1 MKDAPLLRGPL
12 AIRVVVLFAGLV
24 IVAVAIVCMLES
36 ALGLPP
42 WDVLHQG
49 ISEHT
54 PLSLGTAA
62 IVVGLL
68 IVAVSWIAGVPPGFG
83 TIANAIVIGAAIDIL
98 VAIPWVDSLSG
109 TSLAVRIGLVAAGIL
124 LFGVGSAFYIGAGL
138 GAGPRDSMM
147 LVLTRRTGW
156 RIGIV
161 RAAIEI
167 TVLIAGLLLGGTA
180 GIGTLALAL
189 LVGPSVELSFW
200 ALVKLGLAEPGAKP
214 APEFGPLDVG

>member
-12 AIRVVVLFAGLV
+12 AIRVVLLFIGLV

-36 ALGLPP
+36 ELGLPP

-54 PLSLGTAA
+54 PLSLGNAA
-62 IVVGLL
+62 IVVGLV

-109 TSLAVRIGLVAAGIL
+109 TSLPVRIGLVAAGNL
-124 LFGVGSAFYIGAGL
+124 LFGVDRPSTSGQAWARARGL
-138 GAGPRDSMM
+138 MM

-156 RIGIV
+156 RIG
-161 RAAIEI
+161 RAGSDRDRRARSPACCS
-167 TVLIAGLLLGGTA
+167 VAPPA
-180 GIGTLALAL
+180 S
-189 LVGPSVELSFW
+189 GPWRSHCSW
-200 ALVKLGLAEPGAKP
+200 DPRSNCRSGRW
-214 APEFGPLDVG
+214 